1 MISEQ
6 SYRVRLAHITY
17 ADLKTKETYFTR
29 YAFFIENVADMEKRL
44 NMEAYKKHVVQYF
57 LDRENAITMATFQYL
72 IGNDDWYVTAE
83 HNVTILQDNETDSL
97 FSVAYDFDW
106 SKFVDAQY
114 TKPINVPNHQLR
126 ERRVYKGLCMS
137 KEDFSLQQKKYNSMK
152 DEILLCIKTLEH
164 IPKSR
169 KQVAIKYVERF
180 YKTLNNS
187 ASLEKVFQEEKC
199 VSKPVFK

>member
-1 MISEQ
+1 
-6 SYRVRLAHITY
+6 
-17 ADLKTKETYFTR
+17 
-29 YAFFIENVADMEKRL
+29 MEKRL

-57 LDRENAITMATFQYL
+57 LDRENVITMATFQYL

-97 FSVAYDFDW
+97 FLVAYDFDW

-137 KEDFSLQQKKYNSMK
+137 KEDFSLQQKIQFN
-152 DEILLCIKTLEH
+152 EG
-164 IPKSR
+164 
-169 KQVAIKYVERF
+169 
-180 YKTLNNS
+180 
-187 ASLEKVFQEEKC
+187 
-199 VSKPVFK
+199 